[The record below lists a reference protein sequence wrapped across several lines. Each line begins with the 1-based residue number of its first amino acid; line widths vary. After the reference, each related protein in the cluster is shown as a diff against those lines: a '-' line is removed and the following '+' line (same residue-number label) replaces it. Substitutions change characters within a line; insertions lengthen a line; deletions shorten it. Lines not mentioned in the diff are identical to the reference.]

1 VQRDSVDV
9 NNAILDVIAM
19 ARSEV
24 LRHVVSLLTDLAT
37 GLPLIEGYR
46 VQLQQVVRNLI
57 LNAVEAMSSLDEG
70 ARELRISTTAAAS
83 NGVLVAVRD
92 NRSGP

>member
-1 VQRDSVDV
+1 MLTSIMPFSTSSPWHGAKCSDTSSRC
-9 NNAILDVIAM
+9 
-19 ARSEV
+19 
-24 LRHVVSLLTDLAT
+24 LTDLAT

-92 NRSGP
+92 NRSRP